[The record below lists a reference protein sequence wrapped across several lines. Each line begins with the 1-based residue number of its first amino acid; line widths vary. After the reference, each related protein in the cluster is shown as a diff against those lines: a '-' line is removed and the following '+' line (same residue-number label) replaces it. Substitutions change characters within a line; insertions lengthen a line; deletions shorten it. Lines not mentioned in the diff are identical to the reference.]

1 MDYDCG
7 LSAQNKQ
14 YKNKASIQTDI
25 STNTEHVIPFHH
37 EENNKKNVLHILV
50 DITTNDT

>member
-14 YKNKASIQTDI
+14 YKNNKASIQTDT
-25 STNTEHVIPFHH
+25 STNTEHVIPFYHK
-37 EENNKKNVLHILV
+37 ENNKEMFYI
-50 DITTNDT
+50 D